1 MCSPTDPDHCNQN
14 QLLFQKTWSAILILV
29 FLTTSLITSVSAQ
42 VVFSYGKQKVT
53 KNQFLHAYQ
62 KNNSDTT
69 GGTLSYNEYLEL
81 YLRFKLK
88 VQAALDAGMDTLP
101 EQLAELD
108 AFKIQLAESFMKDD
122 ASLNMM
128 IDEAFERSLVDIHLS
143 HIFIPVPVDAPDSI
157 VQAAKKTIDSLHAI
171 LNSGASFKELASKY
185 NSPDLGWITCFVLP
199 YDLENLA
206 YSTKPGS
213 VSAPLRTKA
222 GFHLFKN
229 EGQRK
234 AVGKVRV
241 AQILFAVRPNT
252 PGHTKPDM
260 KKKADSV
267 YQALTNG
274 ADFGQLVE
282 QYSDDN
288 LSWKTGGELPDFG
301 VGDYDPGFEKMAFS
315 LAKDSQITQPFE
327 TTFGFHILK
336 RLHAIP
342 VIEDKNLREYRDLLK
357 EKIERSDRMTVAQSK
372 LVNHIR
378 NLVGKDMPAGQ
389 SANDSAVLG
398 FYRKNIEKYN
408 SEYAEQLAEF
418 KDGNLLFNIMQKK
431 IWDPASA
438 DSTSQLGFYNSHP
451 DKYWW
456 EQSADAL
463 IVTTP
468 SPDSVGFL
476 QETIKSSPA
485 SWRQISASSGN
496 SILIDSGRFELSQL
510 PIVERTNFTEH
521 LVTAPVNNELDH
533 TATFS
538 YIIRLHRDK
547 ERKEFN
553 EARGAVITDYQDA
566 LENIWIAELKKKYPV
581 KINRKVL
588 KSLPP
593 PKPNP

>member
-1 MCSPTDPDHCNQN
+1 MCSPTGPDHCNQT
-14 QLLFQKTWSAILILV
+14 QLLFHKPWPGILV
-29 FLTTSLITSVSAQ
+29 LLFLTSFIITPVSAQ

-53 KNQFLHAYQ
+53 KNQFLSAYH
-62 KNNSDTT
+62 KNNSDTA
-69 GGTLSYNEYLEL
+69 GGKLSYHEYLDL

-101 EQLAELD
+101 EQVAELD
-108 AFKIQLAESFMKDD
+108 AFKTQLAESFMKDD
-122 ASLNMM
+122 ASLKMM
-128 IDEAFERSLVDIHLS
+128 IEEAFDRSLVDIHLS

-157 VQAAKKTIDSLHAI
+157 VQAGKKNIDSLHAI
-171 LNSGASFKELASKY
+171 LSSGAAFNEVASKY

-206 YSTKPGS
+206 YTTKPGS
-213 VSAPLRTKA
+213 VSAPLRTRA

-234 AVGKVRV
+234 AVGKISV
-241 AQILFAVRPNT
+241 AQILLAVRPNV
-252 PGHTKPDM
+252 PGHTKSEM
-260 KKKADSV
+260 KRKADSV
-267 YQALTNG
+267 YEALTNG
-274 ADFGQLVE
+274 ANFGQLVE

-288 LSWKTGGELPDFG
+288 ISWKTGGQLPDFG
-301 VGDYDPGFEKMAFS
+301 VGDYDPYFEKMAFS
-315 LAKDSQITQPFE
+315 LAKDSQVTHPFE

-342 VIEDKNLREYRDLLK
+342 VIDDNTLREYRDLLK
-357 EKIERSDRMTVAQSK
+357 EKVENSDRMAVAQSK
-372 LVNHIR
+372 LVKHIR
-378 NLVGKDMPAGQ
+378 NLVGKDMTGGQ
-389 SANDSAVLG
+389 LANDSAVLD
-398 FYRKNIEKYN
+398 FYRNNMEKYN
-408 SEYAEQLAEF
+408 SDYAEQLSEF

-438 DSTSQLGFYNSHP
+438 DSASQLAFYNTHP

-463 IVTTP
+463 IITTP
-468 SPDSVGFL
+468 NPDSVGFL
-476 QETIKSSPA
+476 QETIKSDPGI
-485 SWRQISASSGN
+485 WGQISASSGN

-510 PIVERTNFTEH
+510 PVVERTNFTEG
-521 LVTAPVNNELDH
+521 LVTAPVVNDLDH

-547 ERKEFN
+547 ERKQFN
-553 EARGAVITDYQDA
+553 EARGSVITDYQDV
-566 LENIWIAELKKKYPV
+566 LENTWIAELKKKYPV

-588 KSLPP
+588 NSLPSL
-593 PKPNP
+593 KPNP